1 MTSSS
6 IEITTRTLRRTEI
19 RRRHALTLAIGIA
32 AALCASPARAD
43 RDSARWTG
51 TWSAAMQTPL
61 APPVTFD
68 HVTLRQI
75 VHVSIG
81 GRQIRVRLSNAQGTA
96 PLVIGAATVGVR
108 TSGAAVRPQSLR
120 TLTFAGAGTISIA
133 PGGVALTDPVT
144 LDVDALSD
152 LAISLYVPAPQ
163 AGTTQLSLAHQTSYV
178 SPTGNF
184 TAAAD
189 MATASTI
196 TTWYWLSGVEVSGDR
211 GERGDRSDRGD
222 RGDREVRAVVAFGDS
237 ITEGF
242 ASTTDANARWPDVL
256 ARRLHAQ
263 RRTADVSVLDEAISG
278 NRLLNDVIGPAAQR
292 RIDRDVLTQAGLAY
306 VIILLGTND
315 MGFSQLPPGTFGPGV
330 SLANVSAAELIAGY
344 QQVIARVHQAGAR
357 IYGAT
362 VLPFEG
368 AGYYDAAVE
377 PKRAAVNQFIR
388 TSRQFDGVIDFD
400 AVMRDPAHPTRMR
413 AAFDSG
419 DHLHPNDA
427 GYAAMGNAID
437 LRLFSGDDD

>member
-1 MTSSS
+1 MMTSTS
-6 IEITTRTLRRTEI
+6 IETTTRPVRFTGI
-19 RRRHALTLAIGIA
+19 RRRHFLSITIGIA
-32 AALCASPARAD
+32 AALWALPARAD
-43 RDSARWTG
+43 RDGARWVG
-51 TWSAAMQTPL
+51 TWSAATQAPLTPP
-61 APPVTFD
+61 ATFD

-81 GRQIRVRLSNAQGTA
+81 GRQVRVRFSNAQGSA
-96 PLVIGAATVGVR
+96 PLVIGAASVGVR
-108 TSGAAVRPQSLR
+108 SSGASVRPRSLR
-120 TLTFAGAGTISIA
+120 TLTFAGAATISVA
-133 PGGVALTDPVT
+133 PGGVALTDPVA

-152 LAISLYVPAPQ
+152 LAISLYVPTPQ
-163 AGTTQLSLAHQTSYV
+163 QGTTQLSQAHQTSYV

-196 TTWYWLSGVEVSGDR
+196 TTWYWLSGVEVVGDR
-211 GERGDRSDRGD
+211 AA
-222 RGDREVRAVVAFGDS
+222 RALVTFGDS
-237 ITEGF
+237 ITEGA

-256 ARRLHAQ
+256 ARRLHAE
-263 RRTADVSVLDEAISG
+263 RRTAAVGVLDEAISG
-278 NRLLNDVIGPAAQR
+278 NRVLNDVIGPNAER

-306 VIILLGTND
+306 VILLLGTND

-330 SLANVSAAELIAGY
+330 SLADVSAAEIIAGY
-344 QQVIARVHQAGAR
+344 EQIITRVHQAGAR
-357 IYGAT
+357 ICGAT

-368 AGYYDAAVE
+368 AAYYNAAVE

-388 TSRQFDGVIDFD
+388 TSHQFDGVIDFD
-400 AVMRDPAHPTRMR
+400 AVIRDPAHPTRMR

-427 GYAAMGNAID
+427 GYAAMGKSVD
-437 LRLFSGDDD
+437 LRLFGGDD